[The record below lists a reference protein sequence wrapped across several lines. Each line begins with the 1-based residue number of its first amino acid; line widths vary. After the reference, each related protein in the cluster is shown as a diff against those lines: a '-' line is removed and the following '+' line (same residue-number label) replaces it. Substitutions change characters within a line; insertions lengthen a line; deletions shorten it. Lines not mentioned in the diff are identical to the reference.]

1 MRRAALSVAL
11 LATACGILQG
21 PAPEWVVNRQPLPA
35 CGTEVLEQGQAGE
48 PELRRCLLEAFEE
61 GRGAELI
68 TTRPTIEGDPV
79 TEYLRVHE
87 NGVVEMF
94 IDATRDQFGSGEWER
109 MVCDGLT
116 PVEDLEDAPDAGA
129 APEMVFVQHGCE
141 PLPVP

>member
-1 MRRAALSVAL
+1 MSVAL
-11 LATACGILQG
+11 LATGCGILQG

-87 NGVVEMF
+87 NGVVEVF
-94 IDATRDQFGSGEWER
+94 IDATQDQFGSGEWER

-116 PVEDLEDAPDAGA
+116 PVEDLEDAPDAGD